1 MKCLILA
8 LALTSSIPA
17 FAGTWALEA
26 DALSFFLNGHSTII
40 RHTWDNGFEAAL
52 GAGKFTLPSSIVEG
66 EQNDYDTA
74 KWKAESESIQVA
86 RLGYRF
92 GKAYGNGWAFHLIAM
107 NQRWH
112 VESKPLDLS
121 TRYSLLA
128 TGLSVGYYY
137 HLSKSFY
144 LYPIASVTQNNIY
157 QGDAKVGGRS
167 YDVPAA
173 SWSGSLHAGFE
184 F

>member
-1 MKCLILA
+1 MKRL
-8 LALTSSIPA
+8 LTMFLLLSSMSSYG
-17 FAGTWALEA
+17 GTWALEA

-40 RHTWDNGFEAAL
+40 RHTWDSGFEVAL
-52 GAGKFTLPSSIVEG
+52 GAGKFTLPGSIVEG
-66 EQNDYDTA
+66 EQNDYDQV
-74 KWKAESESIQVA
+74 KWEAESESIQVA

-92 GKAYGNGWAFHLIAM
+92 GKPYSNGLAIHLIAM

-112 VESKPLDLS
+112 IKSKTLDEG

-128 TGLSVGYYY
+128 TGLSTGYYY

-144 LYPIASVTQNNIY
+144 IYPVISITQNNIY
-157 QGDAKVGGRS
+157 KGDTDVAGKS
-167 YDVPAA
+167 YDVPDAA
-173 SWSGSLHAGFE
+173 WSGSIHVGFE

>member
-1 MKCLILA
+1 MKRLLLSLA
-8 LALTSSIPA
+8 LFSTVPA

-26 DALSFFLNGHSTII
+26 DALSFFLNGHSTIV
-40 RHTWDNGFEAAL
+40 RHAWDSGFEVAL
-52 GAGKFTLPSSIVEG
+52 GAGKFTLPSTIVEG
-66 EQNDYDTA
+66 EQNDYDQA

-86 RLGYRF
+86 RVGYRF
-92 GKAYGNGWAFHLIAM
+92 GKSYGNGWAFHLIAM

-112 VESKPLDLS
+112 VESKKLNLS
-121 TRYSLLA
+121 SRYSVLA
-128 TGLSVGYYY
+128 TGLEAGYYY

-144 LYPIASVTQNNIY
+144 IYPVASVTQNDIY
-157 QGDAKVGGRS
+157 KGDNKIGGRT

-173 SWSGSLHAGFE
+173 SWSGSIHVGFE

>member
-1 MKCLILA
+1 MKHFILFTI
-8 LALTSSIPA
+8 LLTTFTA
-17 FAGTWALEA
+17 KAGTWALEA
-26 DALSFFLNGHSTII
+26 DALSFFLKGHSTII
-40 RHTWDNGFEAAL
+40 RHTWDNGFEAAI

-66 EQNDYDTA
+66 EQNDYDEA
-74 KWKAESESIQVA
+74 EWEAESTSIQVA

-92 GKAYGNGWAFHLIAM
+92 GKAYSNGWAFHLIAM

-112 VESKPLDLS
+112 VESEPLNLS
-121 TRYSLLA
+121 TRYTVLA
-128 TGLSVGYYY
+128 TGLSAGYYI

-144 LYPIASVTQNNIY
+144 LYPVVSVTSNNIY
-157 QGDAKVGGRS
+157 QGDNKIGGRS